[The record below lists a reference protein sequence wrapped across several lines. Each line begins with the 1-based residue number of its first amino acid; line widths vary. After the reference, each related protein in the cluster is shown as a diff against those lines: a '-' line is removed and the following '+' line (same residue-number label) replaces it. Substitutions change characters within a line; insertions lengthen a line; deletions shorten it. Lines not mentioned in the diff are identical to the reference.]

1 MNIRRAVLVDGNLA
15 DRRDHPDCEEIA
27 QVSILL
33 EKQRTQLG
41 EKSIS
46 RFSTILVEEAV
57 TTNDPAMWRAIADDI
72 TTKDLDV
79 KSVHVLLANNLSLPS
94 LFVSCLVT
102 SKTRE
107 QILDMLV
114 FFYEISHDI
123 PQEVKEAIGV
133 AITCQWKTFVNCL
146 ITVVSQASG
155 KVKDVYF
162 KEIGKFV
169 NFSQLTPESISS
181 MIREIVKVKKTELL
195 TVFLL
200 CDLKRCVDAELF
212 DMLLKTRSPKHT
224 AVLLIAKI
232 IDESPDFVVSHQ
244 NAIEDMLTDTI
255 RLIMRSGYCDQKVLH
270 AIAFVSGKVFAD
282 NQTARSM
289 AVMLMWATSAT

>member
-1 MNIRRAVLVDGNLA
+1 MNAIRRAVIVDGNLA
-15 DRRDHPDCEEIA
+15 DKRDHPDCEEIA

-33 EKQRTQLG
+33 EKERAQLG
-41 EKSIS
+41 KQSIS

-57 TTNDPAMWRAIADDI
+57 TTNDPERWKAIVDDI
-72 TTKDLDV
+72 FTKDLDV
-79 KSVHVLLANNLSLPS
+79 KSVHVLFSNNLSLPS
-94 LFVSCLVT
+94 LFISCLVT

-114 FFYEISHDI
+114 FFYEISPDI

-146 ITVVSQASG
+146 ITVVSHASG

-162 KEIGKFV
+162 QEIGKFI
-169 NFSQLTPESISS
+169 NFSQLSSESISC

-200 CDLKRCVDAELF
+200 CELKQCIDTELF
-212 DMLLKTRSPKHT
+212 DILLKTRSPKHT
-224 AVLLIAKI
+224 AVMMIARI
-232 IDESPDFVVSHQ
+232 INDTPDFIVSHQ

-255 RLIMRSGYCDQKVLH
+255 RLVMRSGYCDQKILH
-270 AIAFVSGKVFAD
+270 SIAYISGKILDD
-282 NQTARSM
+282 NPVARNM
-289 AVMLMWATSAT
+289 ATMLLWSTS